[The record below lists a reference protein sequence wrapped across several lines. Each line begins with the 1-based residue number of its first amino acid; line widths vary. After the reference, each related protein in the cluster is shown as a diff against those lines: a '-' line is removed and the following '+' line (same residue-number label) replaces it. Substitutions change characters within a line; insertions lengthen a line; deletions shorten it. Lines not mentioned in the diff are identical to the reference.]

1 MPLIVVTGKRVCVC
15 EREREGE
22 IQRQRGD
29 RTREREREDDR
40 VLIAMK
46 KWSSLHSRPDKNKN
60 MNGLTWQTEEGRL
73 FT

>member
-1 MPLIVVTGKRVCVC
+1 MCVSVCVC

-40 VLIAMK
+40 VLIGV
-46 KWSSLHSRPDKNKN
+46 SSCKLLLLEWISNEILLYSTGNYIQSFVMEH
-60 MNGLTWQTEEGRL
+60 GGR
-73 FT
+73 